1 MKIILGLIALGIVVV
16 IHEAGHFLAAKL
28 CGVVVESFS
37 VGWGPVLLRKKWR
50 GTEYRLSLL
59 PIGGYCGM
67 KGEDAWEKAMDEN
80 LDAIPEEEGGFYSA
94 GSLRRILIGFAG
106 PLANLI
112 LAFVILAIVG
122 MQDYSFY
129 TWESRIIP
137 AMEADESGE
146 PYPAAAAGLVAG
158 DKILSINGTE
168 MSNFYD
174 IQQYVGTR
182 AGEKLNVEFE
192 RDGRVLNAEMTASL
206 DKKTGLGKIG
216 AYPFIPLVVGSVKE
230 GSSAET
236 AGLRAGD
243 EIVAVNGVS
252 VQNQL
257 DFAAVLAQKPAQAV
271 LTVKRENVT
280 LERTITVIYRE
291 SGEAE
296 TGMGWSPI
304 VVSVAGT
311 AFPAC
316 LLKGAQET
324 VRMVALTLKSLTLL
338 FKGVDLT
345 EAVSGPV
352 RITVMLGEAASA
364 SAMGFLELVAIICVS
379 LFLMNLLP
387 IPILDGG
394 VILVALIEGISRR
407 KIRPKTLY
415 RVQIVGAVII
425 AAIFV
430 FALFGDI
437 RYLFIK

>member
-1 MKIILGLIALGIVVV
+1 MKIILGLIALGIVVM

-28 CGVVVESFS
+28 CGVDVESFS
-37 VGWGPVLLRKKWR
+37 IGWGPVLLRKKWR

-67 KGEDAWEKAMDEN
+67 KGEDAWEKALDEN
-80 LDAIPEEEGGFYSA
+80 LDAIPEEKGGFYSA
-94 GSLRRILIGFAG
+94 GTLRRIIISFAG
-106 PLANLI
+106 PAANLI
-112 LAFVILAIVG
+112 LAFILLTIVG

-129 TWESRIIP
+129 TWGNRIIP
-137 AMEADESGE
+137 ETSADESGA
-146 PYPAAAAGLVAG
+146 PYPAAAAGLEAG
-158 DKILSINGTE
+158 DRILSINGVE

-182 AGEKLNVEFE
+182 AGEKLKIEYE
-192 RDGRVLNAEMTASL
+192 RDGDIRAAEMTASL

-216 AYPFIPLVVGSVKE
+216 AYPFIPLAVGSVKE

-236 AGLRAGD
+236 AGIRAGD
-243 EIVAVNGVS
+243 EIIAVNGAPVA
-252 VQNQL
+252 NQL
-257 DFAAVLAQKPAQAV
+257 EFAQVFEKKPEQA
-271 LTVKRENVT
+271 TFTIRRDGATIEKA
-280 LERTITVIYRE
+280 ITVIYRE

-296 TGMGWSPI
+296 TGIGWSP
-304 VVSVAGT
+304 VSVSVPGA

-316 LLKGAQET
+316 IAKGAEET
-324 VRMVALTLKSLTLL
+324 WRMVTLTLKSLSLL
-338 FKGVDLT
+338 FKGIDLT

-364 SAMGFLELVAIICVS
+364 SITGLLELVAVICVS

-394 VILVALIEGISRR
+394 VILVALIEGVSKR
-407 KIRPKTLY
+407 KIRPKILY
-415 RVQIVGAVII
+415 RVQLVGAALI
-425 AAIFV
+425 AVIFV

-437 RYLFIK
+437 RYLFRR

>member
-1 MKIILGLIALGIVVV
+1 MKIILGLIALGIVVIV
-16 IHEAGHFLAAKL
+16 HEAGHFLAAKL
-28 CGVVVESFS
+28 CGVAVESFS

-67 KGEDAWEKAMDEN
+67 KGETAWEKAIDEN
-80 LDAIPEEEGGFYSA
+80 LDAIPEEEGGFYSC
-94 GSLRRILIGFAG
+94 GSLRRIIIGFAG
-106 PLANLI
+106 PFANLI
-112 LAFVILAIVG
+112 LAFILLAIVG

-129 TWESRIIP
+129 TWENRIIP
-137 AMEADESGE
+137 VAEADESGE
-146 PYPAAAAGLVAG
+146 LYPAAAAGLIAG
-158 DKILSINGTE
+158 DRILSINGVE

-182 AGEKLNVEFE
+182 ADEALKVEFE
-192 RDGRVLNAEMTASL
+192 RDGQVLATEMTASL

-216 AYPFIPLVVGSVKE
+216 AYPFIPLKVGSIKE

-243 EIVAVNGVS
+243 EIVAVNGRL

-257 DFAAVLAQKPAQAV
+257 DFAAALAQRREQAA

-291 SGEAE
+291 NGEAE
-296 TGMGWSPI
+296 TGIGWSPI
-304 VVSVAGT
+304 AVSVAG
-311 AFPAC
+311 ARFPAC
-316 LLKGAQET
+316 ILKGLEET
-324 VRMVALTLKSLTLL
+324 ARMVALTLKSLTLL
-338 FKGVDLT
+338 FRGVDLT

-394 VILVALIEGISRR
+394 VILVALIEGLSRR

-415 RVQIVGAVII
+415 RMQLVGAAII
-425 AAIFV
+425 AVIFV

-437 RYLFIK
+437 RYLFKK

>member
-1 MKIILGLIALGIVVV
+1 MKIILGLIALGVVV
-16 IHEAGHFLAAKL
+16 IIHEAGHFIAAKL

-67 KGEDAWEKAMDEN
+67 KGETAWEKALDEN
-80 LDAIPEEEGGFYSA
+80 LEAIPEEEGGFYSA
-94 GSLRRILIGFAG
+94 GALRRIIIGFAG
-106 PLANLI
+106 PAANLI
-112 LAFVILAIVG
+112 LAFVLLAVVG

-129 TWESRIIP
+129 TWENRIIP
-137 AMEADESGE
+137 VEEADESGK
-146 PYPAAAAGLVAG
+146 PYPATAAGLVAG
-158 DKILSINGTE
+158 DIILSINGAE
-168 MSNFYD
+168 MRNFYD
-174 IQQYVGTR
+174 IQQYIGTR
-182 AGEKLNVEFE
+182 AGEALKVEYE
-192 RDGRVLNAEMTASL
+192 RDGRILATEMTAAL

-216 AYPFIPLVVGSVKE
+216 AYPFIPLKVGSIKE

-236 AGLRAGD
+236 AGIRAGD
-243 EIVAVNGVS
+243 EVIAVNGAP

-257 DFAAVLAQKPAQAV
+257 DFAAALAQKPAQAA

-296 TGMGWSPI
+296 TGIGWSPI
-304 VVSVAGT
+304 AVSVAGA

-316 LLKGAQET
+316 ILKGLEET
-324 VRMVALTLKSLTLL
+324 GRMVALTLKSLTLL

-364 SAMGFLELVAIICVS
+364 SAMGFLELVAVICVS

-394 VILVALIEGISRR
+394 VILVALIEGISKR
-407 KIRPKTLY
+407 KVRPKTLY
-415 RVQIVGAVII
+415 RVQIVGAAII
-425 AAIFV
+425 ALIFV

-437 RYLFIK
+437 RYLLK

>member
-16 IHEAGHFLAAKL
+16 VHEAGHFIAAKL

-67 KGEDAWEKAMDEN
+67 KGEDAWEKALDEN
-80 LDAIPEEEGGFYSA
+80 LDAIPEEEGGFYSC

-106 PLANLI
+106 PVANLI
-112 LAFVILAIVG
+112 LAFILLAIVG
-122 MQDYSFY
+122 TQGYSFY
-129 TWESRIIP
+129 TWENRIIP
-137 AMEADESGE
+137 VTEADESGA
-146 PYPAAAAGLVAG
+146 PYPAAAAGLMAG
-158 DKILSINGTE
+158 DKILSINGAA

-182 AGEKLNVEFE
+182 AGEALLVEFE
-192 RDGRVLNAEMTASL
+192 RDGRTLTTEMTAAL

-216 AYPFIPLVVGSVKE
+216 AYPFIPLKVGNVKE

-236 AGLRAGD
+236 AGIRAGD
-243 EIVAVNGVS
+243 EIIAVNGVP
-252 VQNQL
+252 VANQL
-257 DFAAVLAQKPAQAV
+257 EFAAALAQKPAQVA
-271 LTVKRENVT
+271 LTVKREAIT
-280 LERTITVIYRE
+280 LERAVTVIYRE

-296 TGMGWSPI
+296 TGIGWSPI
-304 VVSVAGT
+304 AVSVAG
-311 AFPAC
+311 APFPAC
-316 LLKGAQET
+316 IAKGAQET
-324 VRMVALTLKSLTLL
+324 ARMVAITLKSLTLL

-352 RITVMLGEAASA
+352 RITVMLGEVASA
-364 SAMGFLELVAIICVS
+364 STTGFLELVAVICVS

-387 IPILDGG
+387 IPVLDGG

-415 RVQIVGAVII
+415 RVQLAGAAII
-425 AAIFV
+425 AVIFV

-437 RYLFIK
+437 RYLLK